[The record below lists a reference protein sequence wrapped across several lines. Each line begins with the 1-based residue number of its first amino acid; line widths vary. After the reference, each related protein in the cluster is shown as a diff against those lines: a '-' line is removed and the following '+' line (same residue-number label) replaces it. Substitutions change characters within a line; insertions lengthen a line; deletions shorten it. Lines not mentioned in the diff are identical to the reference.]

1 MLNNLLVIYGAPN
14 PCGDRL
20 CECLVITMKEN
31 HYRYWF
37 SKERIA
43 NSDEFFFKRPIT
55 KPDHFSLVIPHHLLK
70 PWIVKE
76 LDKKLIVICDFFSML
91 KAFQYAEG

>member
-14 PCGDRL
+14 PCGNRL

-43 NSDEFFFKRPIT
+43 NNDEFFLKRPIT
-55 KPDHFSLVIPHHLLK
+55 KP
-70 PWIVKE
+70 
-76 LDKKLIVICDFFSML
+76 
-91 KAFQYAEG
+91 A